1 MPADAILA
9 PQPRQGEPE
18 SLLRYLTRE
27 GIPLDDEA
35 RAADLNRLYTPG
47 RGILARRNAPTWDQ
61 LRTRLV
67 DEGFFHPDEMDAAS
81 SRDVADKVRELIQA
95 ERIGGR
101 KTYRVEDEG
110 RAGGTR
116 RVTDRIADENA
127 DNLAQVD
134 RQARRIEIDME
145 GYGLRPQDLDR
156 GALREAAEAMVRG
169 EADDAAT
176 AYDRAVSR
184 RGADAGEPAAA
195 PRSPGDDVPFPELG
209 EGFTPQDP
217 RSTSLPIGDTAP
229 AEAMRRARGLF
240 RDYKQAFAPRGPGDV
255 AGQRLQKIV
264 ERDASPNDAIT
275 ALFGTT
281 TGRISGGQL
290 QTLDRLRA
298 AVGDGSPAWSAVQ
311 QSIVTRYVGGEGRD
325 LGRRLDYLLRGEG
338 RDLATRFLSSDQ
350 RIGLARL
357 RASLTQTEQAHQ
369 AVPAWVENLERSGF
383 DPNAIGASLFGLGI
397 PGARVGAVNEARAA
411 KGFLGEASPEWA
423 GLRQAAVQ
431 RLTDEAQTAKKT
443 VERIRGFTDG
453 PGSGVARELFN
464 ETEVANLRRFANA
477 LNATILPNGQPRPD
491 SGRALGAVAK
501 AFDLIA
507 GAVAFKAGG
516 PGAAGAAYGARDAG
530 RRALTSGVGASRAR
544 QSFEGGAPALRALAQ
559 PLDASRFAS
568 GSGLAVGEAR

>member
-1 MPADAILA
+1 M
-9 PQPRQGEPE
+9 
-18 SLLRYLTRE
+18 
-27 GIPLDDEA
+27 
-35 RAADLNRLYTPG
+35 
-47 RGILARRNAPTWDQ
+47 
-61 LRTRLV
+61 
-67 DEGFFHPDEMDAAS
+67 DEGFFTADEMGAAS
-81 SRDVADKVRELIQA
+81 SRDVADKVRDLIQA
-95 ERIGGR
+95 ERVGGR
-101 KTYRVEDEG
+101 KTYRIEDEG
-110 RAGGTR
+110 RAGSTR
-116 RVTDRIADENA
+116 RATDRIADENA
-127 DNLAQVD
+127 DNAAMID
-134 RQARRIEIDME
+134 RQARRAEIDLE
-145 GYGLRPQDLDR
+145 GYGLRPQDIDR
-156 GALREAAEAMVRG
+156 GALREAAEAIVRG
-169 EADDAAT
+169 ETDDVAT
-176 AYDRAVSR
+176 AYDRAVAR
-184 RGADAGEPAAA
+184 RGAEAGEPAAA
-195 PRSPGDDVPFPELG
+195 PRSPADDVPFPELG
-209 EGFTPQDP
+209 EGTGPAGANFPL
-217 RSTSLPIGDTAP
+217 SDTAP

-281 TGRISGGQL
+281 TGRISSGQL

-298 AVGDGSPAWSAVQ
+298 AVGDGSPAWWAVQ

-338 RDLATRFLSSDQ
+338 RDLAARFLSSDQ

-357 RASLTQTEQAHQ
+357 RASLAQTEQAHQ

-383 DPNAIGASLFGLGI
+383 DPNAIGASLFGSGI

-411 KGFLGEASPEWA
+411 KSFLGETSPEWA

-464 ETEVANLRRFANA
+464 ETELANLRRFAGA

-507 GAVAFKAGG
+507 GAVAFKAAG

-530 RRALTSGVGASRAR
+530 RRALTGGLGASRAR
-544 QSFEGGAPALRALAQ
+544 QSFQGGAPALRALSR
-559 PLDASRFAS
+559 PLETSRYAS
-568 GSGLAVGEAR
+568 GAGLAVGDAR